1 VAVPVPV
8 PVPVAV
14 PAPVRIAPEK
24 PERIDHMTDTTAA
37 TARAPYRVTFVCTG
51 NICRSPMAE
60 HMLRKAVE
68 DEGLD
73 AVVDSSGTGGWH
85 VGDAADHR
93 TVRTLRRH
101 GFTSDHA
108 ARKFQRGWFDDYDLV
123 IALDA
128 GHLREL
134 RALAR
139 DEKDRDK
146 IRLLRSFDPAA
157 ASPDLDVPDPY
168 YADDEA
174 FEHVM
179 ELIERAVPGI
189 LDEIRQGLKNAG

>member
-1 VAVPVPV
+1 MSDAK
-8 PVPVAV
+8 AH
-14 PAPVRIAPEK
+14 R
-24 PERIDHMTDTTAA
+24 
-37 TARAPYRVTFVCTG
+37 PYRITFVCTG

-60 HMLRKAVE
+60 HVLRKYIA

-85 VGDAADHR
+85 IGDPADHR
-93 TVRTLRRH
+93 TVRTLRRL

-139 DEKDRDK
+139 DDRDREK

-157 ASPDLDVPDPY
+157 GPDLDVPDPY
-168 YADDEA
+168 YEDDEA
-174 FEHVM
+174 FDHVM
-179 ELIERAVPGI
+179 DLIERAVPGI
-189 LDEIRQGLKNAG
+189 LDEIRNGLKNAD

>member
-1 VAVPVPV
+1 MRLVPVHT
-8 PVPVAV
+8 
-14 PAPVRIAPEK
+14 APRK
-24 PERIDHMTDTTAA
+24 PERIDHMTDTTA
-37 TARAPYRVTFVCTG
+37 RGPYRVTFVCTG

-60 HMLRKAVE
+60 HVLRKAVE

-73 AVVDSSGTGGWH
+73 ATVDSSGTGGWH
-85 VGDAADHR
+85 VGDPADRR

-146 IRLLRSFDPAA
+146 IRLLRSFDPTA

-168 YADDEA
+168 YDDDEA

-189 LDEIRQGLKNAG
+189 LDEIRRGLKNAG

>member
-1 VAVPVPV
+1 MSDSS
-8 PVPVAV
+8 
-14 PAPVRIAPEK
+14 VR
-24 PERIDHMTDTTAA
+24 R
-37 TARAPYRVTFVCTG
+37 PYRVTFVCTG

-60 HMLRKAVE
+60 HVLRKYVA

-85 VGDAADHR
+85 VGDPADHR
-93 TVRTLRRH
+93 TVRALQRH
-101 GFTSDHA
+101 GFSSEHA
-108 ARKFQRGWFDDYDLV
+108 ARKFQRGWFEDYDLV
-123 IALDA
+123 IALDE

-139 DEKDRDK
+139 DERDHGK
-146 IRLLRSFDPAA
+146 VRLLRSFDPAA
-157 ASPDLDVPDPY
+157 VAPDLDVPDPY
-168 YADDEA
+168 YDDDEA

-189 LDEIRQGLKNAG
+189 LEEVRRGLKETEA

>member
-1 VAVPVPV
+1 M
-8 PVPVAV
+8 
-14 PAPVRIAPEK
+14 RTK
-24 PERIDHMTDTTAA
+24 PEEPETIDHMTEP
-37 TARAPYRVTFVCTG
+37 TARGPYRVTFVCTG

-60 HMLRKAVE
+60 HVLRKSIE

-73 AVVDSSGTGGWH
+73 AIVDSSGTGGWH
-85 VGDAADHR
+85 VGDPADRR
-93 TVRTLRRH
+93 TVRVLQRH

-139 DEKDRDK
+139 AGKDREAFEESTQ
-146 IRLLRSFDPAA
+146 IRLLRSFDPTA

-168 YADDEA
+168 YDDDEA

-189 LDEIRQGLKNAG
+189 LDEIRRGLKNRG